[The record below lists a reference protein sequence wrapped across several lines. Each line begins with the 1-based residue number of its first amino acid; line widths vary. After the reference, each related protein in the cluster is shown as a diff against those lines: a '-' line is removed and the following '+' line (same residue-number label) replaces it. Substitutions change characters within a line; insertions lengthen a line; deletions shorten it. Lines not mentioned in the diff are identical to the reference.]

1 MALGTDLACLPGHSI
16 IREKPERAF
25 LIDISLLRRC
35 ARPRRDTRSDQMLA
49 PDDARPFLLAV
60 RDRTFPPLSVPP
72 EWGKTVARR
81 GDPLIQPRSSHRA
94 SGTGIL
100 PGNGR
105 LPFLATKIV
114 PARFAGLV
122 ARPRLAAILS
132 ELPARR
138 LAVIKAPAG
147 FGKSSLAA
155 AWAEKL
161 EQGGNCVGW
170 LTIDSDD
177 DEATRFLFYVSQAL
191 HHACP
196 DVGAGAIELILE
208 NNLIDPTTILS
219 SLINDLAEIEDEIYL
234 FLEEY
239 HWLGA
244 SGIHQTVAYFLKHAP
259 SHCHV
264 VLTTRTEPPL
274 PLATLRAQNQLIE
287 IDAEALRF
295 DMPETQAFL
304 DSIKPGVLELPDVQL
319 LQRKT
324 EGWAAALRIISSM
337 PSQPGFGLKEYVRS
351 LSGSQRPIA
360 AYLVEMLNGLPVEVV
375 DFMLRTAILD
385 RLSAP
390 LCEAVTGSSS
400 SGTILASLVQR
411 QMLLTPLDHDGIWL
425 RYHALLAE
433 YLRQRLEADRGLEVR
448 ELHRRAALWYA
459 SRELWT
465 EAVHHAIAAGDSDR
479 AIGWIKNCAMT
490 LIKKGDLFTLLDWQ
504 RQFPDELMRDQPEV
518 RLAIAWGLALAL
530 RFDEAL
536 QLATEIEGDIAAAP
550 QPDNDLL
557 CECQTIRAVAI
568 VLKDDSERAQPLAQA
583 CVNRSSDPWT
593 ANVASNVLRYGH
605 LKAGNLKQFHATPWI
620 PYSAEED
627 RRNVF
632 ASVYRHCLKGLAEER
647 QIRLAAA
654 DGNYREGLQIA
665 EQGVGPNSIAA
676 ALPASLI
683 ARVKYEQGQ
692 IDEAEAWVIDRAPLI
707 GSATMLDCVWSAYF
721 VMARVAAARMN
732 FERARTILERAE
744 NQGVARDWGRLS
756 AGAIAEQARLYLNDG
771 RLDEATA
778 CVDRLEHLARKYP
791 APRPCAW
798 SEIEWYHKLARAHL
812 LGQQA
817 RPDEAI
823 SILQQLQRET
833 EAMQHRQF
841 LICVAI
847 RLSAVQLSAGKT
859 AEAITRFRRVLAS
872 CAAAGLYQTIV
883 DEGPIISKLL
893 QMTKESGNV
902 APDTIPYVDRLVA
915 GLQRAGQDRSAPA
928 SGTRILGS
936 LSPRETH
943 ILTLIAEGLSNKEIA
958 RNLYIGPETV
968 KSHLKS
974 VFNKLGVERRAQAVS
989 RAQTL
994 GLVTT
999 Q

>member
-1 MALGTDLACLPGHSI
+1 M
-16 IREKPERAF
+16 
-25 LIDISLLRRC
+25 
-35 ARPRRDTRSDQMLA
+35 M
-49 PDDARPFLLAV
+49 
-60 RDRTFPPLSVPP
+60 
-72 EWGKTVARR
+72 
-81 GDPLIQPRSSHRA
+81 
-94 SGTGIL
+94 
-100 PGNGR
+100 
-105 LPFLATKIV
+105 
-114 PARFAGLV
+114 
-122 ARPRLAAILS
+122 S
-132 ELPARR
+132 ELPAKR
-138 LAVIKAPAG
+138 LGVIKAPAG

-161 EQGGNCVGW
+161 EQSGNTVGW

-177 DEATRFLFYVSQAL
+177 DDATRFLFYVSQAL
-191 HHACP
+191 HHAWP
-196 DVGAGAIELILE
+196 DVGADAIELILE
-208 NNLIDPTTILS
+208 NNLIDPAAILS

-234 FLEEY
+234 FLEDY
-239 HWLGA
+239 HWIGG
-244 SGIHQTVAYFLKHAP
+244 SRIHQTVAYFLKHAP

-295 DMPETQAFL
+295 DMQETQAFL
-304 DSIKPGVLELPDVQL
+304 NSTKPGVLEIPDIQL

-337 PSQPGFGLKEYVRS
+337 PSQPGLGLKEYVHN

-360 AYLVEMLNGLPVEVV
+360 AYLVEMLDGLPVEVV

-385 RLSAP
+385 RLSGP

-400 SGTILASLVQR
+400 SGVILASLAQR
-411 QMLLTPLDHDGIWL
+411 QMLLTPLDHDGVWL

-448 ELHRRAALWYA
+448 ELHKRAALWYA
-459 SRELWT
+459 SQELWT
-465 EAVHHAIAAGDSDR
+465 EAVQHAIAADDSDR
-479 AIGWIKNCAMT
+479 AISWIKNCAMT

-504 RQFPDELMRDQPEV
+504 RQFPDELMRGQPEV

-536 QLATEIEGDIAAAP
+536 QLSTEIENDISAAHLPAG
-550 QPDNDLL
+550 DLL
-557 CECQTIRAVAI
+557 CECQTIRSVAFA
-568 VLKDDSERAQPLAQA
+568 LKDDTERALPLGQA
-583 CVNRSSDPWT
+583 CVNGSSDPWT

-605 LKAGNLKQFHATPWI
+605 LKMGNLKQFHATPWI

-654 DGNYREGLQIA
+654 DGNYREGLRIA
-665 EQGVGPNSIAA
+665 EQDVGPNSIAA

-683 ARVKYEQGQ
+683 ARIKYEQGQ
-692 IDEAEAWVIDRAPLI
+692 LDEAEAWVIDRVPLI
-707 GSATMLDCVWSAYF
+707 SSGTMLDCVWSAYF
-721 VMARVAAARMN
+721 VISRVAAARMN
-732 FERARTILERAE
+732 FGRARTLLERAE
-744 NQGVARDWGRLS
+744 NLGAARDWGRLS
-756 AGAIAEQARLYLNDG
+756 AGVIAEQARLYVTDG
-771 RLDEATA
+771 RLDEAAA
-778 CVDRLEHLARKYP
+778 CADRLEHLARKYS
-791 APRPCAW
+791 APGPCAW
-798 SEIEWYHKLARAHL
+798 TEIEWYHKLTRAHL

-847 RLSAVQLSAGKT
+847 RLSAVQLGAGKI
-859 AEAITRFRRVLAS
+859 AEAMTRFRRVLAS
-872 CAAAGLYQTIV
+872 CAAAGLYQTVV

-893 QMTKESGNV
+893 QTTQEGGHV
-902 APDTIPYVDRLVA
+902 TAELIPYVDRLKG
-915 GLQRAGQDRSAPA
+915 GLQRAGQDRSEPT
-928 SGTRILGS
+928 SDIRILS
-936 LSPRETH
+936 ALSPRETD
-943 ILTLIAEGLSNKEIA
+943 ILKLIAEGFSNKEIA
-958 RNLYIGPETV
+958 RSLYIGPETV
-968 KSHLKS
+968 KSHLKN
-974 VFNKLGVERRAQAVS
+974 VFSKLGVERRAQAVS

-994 GLVTT
+994 GLVAT

>member
-1 MALGTDLACLPGHSI
+1 
-16 IREKPERAF
+16 
-25 LIDISLLRRC
+25 
-35 ARPRRDTRSDQMLA
+35 
-49 PDDARPFLLAV
+49 V
-60 RDRTFPPLSVPP
+60 
-72 EWGKTVARR
+72 GK
-81 GDPLIQPRSSHRA
+81 GDSLIQPRSSHH
-94 SGTGIL
+94 GTDTL
-100 PGNGR
+100 PGAGQ

-114 PARFAGLV
+114 PARLGGLV
-122 ARPRLAAILS
+122 ARPRLLAILS
-132 ELPARR
+132 ELPGKR
-138 LAVIKAPAG
+138 LGVIKAPAG

-161 EQGGNCVGW
+161 EQSGNCVGW

-196 DVGAGAIELILE
+196 DVGAGAIGLILE
-208 NNLIDPTTILS
+208 NNLIDPTAILS
-219 SLINDLAEIEDEIYL
+219 SLINDLAEIDDDVYL
-234 FLEEY
+234 FLEDY
-239 HWLGA
+239 HWLSA
-244 SGIHQTVAYFLKHAP
+244 SRIHQTVAYFLKHAP

-287 IDAEALRF
+287 IDSVALRF
-295 DMPETQAFL
+295 DMQETHAFL
-304 DSIKPGVLELPDVQL
+304 DSTKPGVLKQPDVQL

-324 EGWAAALRIISSM
+324 EGWPAALRIISSM
-337 PSQPGFGLKEYVRS
+337 RSQSGFGLREYVHN

-360 AYLVEMLNGLPVEVV
+360 AYLAEMLDGLPVELV

-385 RLSAP
+385 RLSGP

-400 SGTILASLVQR
+400 SRTILASIAQR
-411 QMLLTPLDHDGIWL
+411 QMLLTPLDNDGVWF
-425 RYHALLAE
+425 RYHMLLVE
-433 YLRQRLEADRGLEVR
+433 YLRQRLEADRGTETP

-465 EAVHHAIAAGDSDR
+465 EAVQHAIAAGDSHR
-479 AIGWIKNCAMT
+479 AISWIKNCAMA
-490 LIKKGDLFTLLDWQ
+490 LIKRGDLFTLLEWQ
-504 RQFPDELMRDQPEV
+504 RQFPDELMRGQSEV

-536 QLATEIEGDIAAAP
+536 KLATDIEGDIAATP
-550 QPDNDLL
+550 LPDSNLL
-557 CECQTIRAVAI
+557 CECQAIRSVAI
-568 VLKDDSERAQPLAQA
+568 ALKDDSERALPLAQA
-583 CVNRSSDPWT
+583 CVNSSSDPWT
-593 ANVASNVLRYGH
+593 ANVASNVVRFSH
-605 LKAGNLKQFHATPWI
+605 MKAGNLRQFHATPWI
-620 PYSAEED
+620 PYSVEED

-632 ASVYRHCLKGLAEER
+632 ASVYRHCLKGLEEER

-654 DGNYREGLQIA
+654 DGHYREGLRIA
-665 EQGVGPNSIAA
+665 EQDVGPNSIAA

-692 IDEAEAWVIDRAPLI
+692 LDEAETWVIDRASVI
-707 GSATMLDCVWSAYF
+707 SSGTMLDCVWSTYF
-721 VMARVAAARMN
+721 VIARVAAARMN
-732 FERARTILERAE
+732 FERARTLLERAE
-744 NQGVARDWGRLS
+744 SQGTARDWGRLS

-771 RLDEATA
+771 RLDEAAA
-778 CVDRLEHLARKYP
+778 CVDRLERLARKYP

-798 SEIEWYHKLARAHL
+798 SEIRWCHQLARAHL

-823 SILQQLQRET
+823 AILQQLQREA

-841 LICVAI
+841 LIRIAI
-847 RLSAVQLSAGKT
+847 QLSAVQLSSGKV
-859 AEAITRFRRVLAS
+859 AEAVGRFRRVLAA
-872 CAAAGLYQTIV
+872 CAAAGLYQTV
-883 DEGPIISKLL
+883 LDETPLISDLL
-893 QMTKESGNV
+893 RTIQESGNV
-902 APDTIPYVDRLVA
+902 KTDLIPYIDRLVA
-915 GLQRAGQDRSAPA
+915 GLQRGRHDRLAPA
-928 SGTRILGS
+928 SGAPMLS
-936 LSPRETH
+936 ALSPRETG

-958 RNLYIGPETV
+958 RNLDIGPETV
-968 KSHLKS
+968 KSHIKS
-974 VFNKLGVERRAQAVS
+974 VFTKLGVERRAQAVS

>member
-1 MALGTDLACLPGHSI
+1 M
-16 IREKPERAF
+16 
-25 LIDISLLRRC
+25 
-35 ARPRRDTRSDQMLA
+35 
-49 PDDARPFLLAV
+49 
-60 RDRTFPPLSVPP
+60 
-72 EWGKTVARR
+72 
-81 GDPLIQPRSSHRA
+81 IQPRSSHPA
-94 SGTGIL
+94 SETDALSGR
-100 PGNGR
+100 GR

-114 PARFAGLV
+114 PARFGGLV
-122 ARPRLAAILS
+122 ARPRLLAMMS
-132 ELPARR
+132 ELPAKR
-138 LAVIKAPAG
+138 LGVIKAPAG

-161 EQGGNCVGW
+161 EQSGNTVGW
-170 LTIDSDD
+170 LTIDPDD
-177 DEATRFLFYVSQAL
+177 DDATRFLFYVSQAL
-191 HHACP
+191 HHAWP
-196 DVGAGAIELILE
+196 DVGADAIELILE
-208 NNLIDPTTILS
+208 NNLIDPAAILS

-234 FLEEY
+234 FLEDY
-239 HWLGA
+239 HWIGA
-244 SGIHQTVAYFLKHAP
+244 SRIHQTVAYFLKHAP

-287 IDAEALRF
+287 IDSVALRF
-295 DMPETQAFL
+295 DMQETQAFL
-304 DSIKPGVLELPDVQL
+304 NSTKPGVLEIPDIQL

-337 PSQPGFGLKEYVRS
+337 PSQPGLGLKEYVHN

-360 AYLVEMLNGLPVEVV
+360 AYLVEMLDGLPVEVV

-385 RLSAP
+385 RLSGP

-400 SGTILASLVQR
+400 SGAILASLAQR
-411 QMLLTPLDHDGIWL
+411 QMLLTPLDHDGVWL

-448 ELHRRAALWYA
+448 ELHKRAALWYA

-465 EAVHHAIAAGDSDR
+465 EAVQHAIAADDSDR
-479 AIGWIKNCAMT
+479 AISWIKNCAMT

-504 RQFPDELMRDQPEV
+504 RQFPDELMRGQPEV

-536 QLATEIEGDIAAAP
+536 QLATEIENDIAATHLPAS
-550 QPDNDLL
+550 DLL
-557 CECQTIRAVAI
+557 CECQTIRSVAFA
-568 VLKDDSERAQPLAQA
+568 LKDDTERALPLGQA
-583 CVNRSSDPWT
+583 CVNGSSDPWT

-605 LKAGNLKQFHATPWI
+605 LKTGNLKQFHATPWI

-654 DGNYREGLQIA
+654 DGNYREGLRIA
-665 EQGVGPNSIAA
+665 EQDVGPNSIAA

-683 ARVKYEQGQ
+683 ARIKYEQGQ
-692 IDEAEAWVIDRAPLI
+692 LDEAEAWVIDRIPLI
-707 GSATMLDCVWSAYF
+707 SSGTMLDCVWSAYF
-721 VMARVAAARMN
+721 VISRVAAARMN
-732 FERARTILERAE
+732 FERARTLLERAE
-744 NQGVARDWGRLS
+744 NLGAARDWGRLS
-756 AGAIAEQARLYLNDG
+756 AGVIAEQARLYVTDG
-771 RLDEATA
+771 RLDEAAA
-778 CVDRLEHLARKYP
+778 CVDRLEHLARKYS
-791 APRPCAW
+791 APGPCAW
-798 SEIEWYHKLARAHL
+798 SEIEWYHKLTRAHL

-847 RLSAVQLSAGKT
+847 RLSAVQLGAGKIT
-859 AEAITRFRRVLAS
+859 EAMTRFRRVLAS
-872 CAAAGLYQTIV
+872 CAAAGLYQTVV

-893 QMTKESGNV
+893 QTTQEGGHV
-902 APDTIPYVDRLVA
+902 TAELIPYVDRLKG
-915 GLQRAGQDRSAPA
+915 GLQRAGQDRSEPT
-928 SGTRILGS
+928 SDIRILGA
-936 LSPRETH
+936 LSPRETD
-943 ILTLIAEGLSNKEIA
+943 ILKLIAEGFSNKEIA
-958 RNLYIGPETV
+958 RSLYIGPETV
-968 KSHLKS
+968 KSHLKN
-974 VFNKLGVERRAQAVS
+974 VFSKLGVERRAQAVS

-994 GLVTT
+994 GLVAT